1 MKQAIVIGGGISG
14 IAAAAQLVERGFA
27 PLLLESESMLGGRIG
42 TQLHDRMETDL
53 GGRNFSMEDRYLLQL
68 LQFFGDCEL
77 SDYHFNSVSVGVGRR
92 FDMRR
97 RGGVLTRAK
106 RLVGNA
112 ISIGPSALRRL
123 AKVAS
128 AATQKPGSGLVCSPY
143 WTHLAGQTSDPVV
156 TSYFGDDV
164 ASKIIR
170 PWTLRMMAAEPEE
183 VYLGNLG
190 PLLGR
195 KPTAYKRVKGGM
207 GVFLRAASSRLNV
220 KFGHRVTNVSV
231 ASNRVVGVEGFTS
244 DGSSFSEPADI
255 VILATS
261 ARIAAD
267 LLESSTAGL
276 ARTLR
281 QVTYYPVATIVGK
294 YDDVQFAGDM
304 SGLFLPRG
312 YAASHIARYDEN
324 SRLRF
329 SFAGVAARK
338 AMVQHSIE
346 ELLDLGERTFREF
359 GGNLGRRTSFTG
371 KKWQTGLCAHTWLHH
386 ETVSSISA
394 QCERI
399 EGLVLTGDYFR
410 GNSLE
415 ACATAAHEGVERIIP
430 VAKDRRVKGRDDLDR
445 AYSPVV

>member
-1 MKQAIVIGGGISG
+1 
-14 IAAAAQLVERGFA
+14 
-27 PLLLESESMLGGRIG
+27 
-42 TQLHDRMETDL
+42 
-53 GGRNFSMEDRYLLQL
+53 MEDHYLLQIL
-68 LQFFGDCEL
+68 RFFGGCEL
-77 SDYHFNSVSVGVGRR
+77 SDYHFNSVSVGVGRG

-112 ISIGPSALRRL
+112 ISIGPSALRKL

-128 AATQKPGSGLVCSPY
+128 AATQTHGSGLVCSPY
-143 WTHLAGQTSDPVV
+143 WAHLARQTCDPVV
-156 TSYFGDDV
+156 TSYFGNDV

-195 KPTAYKRVKGGM
+195 KSTGNKRVRGGM

-231 ASNRVVGVEGFTS
+231 ANNRIVGVEGLTR

-255 VILATS
+255 VVVATT
-261 ARIAAD
+261 ARVAAD

-281 QVTYYPVATIVGK
+281 QVVYYPVATIVGE
-294 YDDVQFAGDM
+294 YDDVRFARDM

-312 YAASHIARYDEN
+312 CAASHIARYDDN
-324 SRLRF
+324 NRIRF

-338 AMVQHSIE
+338 ALAQHSIE
-346 ELLDLGERTFREF
+346 ELLDIGERTFREF
-359 GGNLGRRTSFTG
+359 GGNLGRRISFTG
-371 KKWQTGLCAHTWLHH
+371 KIWQTGLCAHTWLHH

-394 QCERI
+394 QCERV
-399 EGLVLTGDYFR
+399 EGLALTGDYFR

-415 ACATAAHEGVERIIP
+415 ACATAAHES
-430 VAKDRRVKGRDDLDR
+430 VKRLN
-445 AYSPVV
+445 SSC